1 MSENSARLIQYDEL
15 PKLLQLY
22 KQLHEQDAEI
32 IFNDALQDLWEEI
45 ITDKYMKIIVIEQ
58 EEKLVSSCVLSIIK
72 NLTRGTR
79 PYGLI
84 ENVVTHKDYR
94 RQGFGRSVLYKA
106 DEICHEFNCYKVMLL
121 TGSKREEVHN
131 FYENVGFIKGQK
143 TGFIKKFE

>member
-22 KQLHEQDAEI
+22 KHLHEQDAEI
-32 IFNDALQDLWEEI
+32 IFNDALQDLWKEI
-45 ITDKYMKIIVIEQ
+45 ITDKYLKIIVIEQ

-94 RQGFGRSVLYKA
+94 RKGFGRSVLNKV
-106 DEICHEFNCYKVMLL
+106 DEICHKFNCYKVMLL